1 MINFLTF
8 CINYKSLIIYSKI
21 WKIFTQNILILFNS
35 FTSSSKL
42 FSTAL
47 FAGQLFT
54 IGIGNSVIS
63 SVYLIMIKK
72 SLANSVTVNANKE

>member
-21 WKIFTQNILILFNS
+21 RKIFTQNILILFNS
-35 FTSSSKL
+35 FTSSSNF

-47 FAGQLFT
+47 FEGQLFT

-72 SLANSVTVNANKE
+72 SLAKLGHRQCQ

>member
-21 WKIFTQNILILFNS
+21 RKIFTQNILILFNS
-35 FTSSSKL
+35 FTSRSKL

-72 SLANSVTVNANKE
+72 SLAKLGHRQCQ

>member
-21 WKIFTQNILILFNS
+21 RKIFTQNILILFNS

-42 FSTAL
+42 FSTA
-47 FAGQLFT
+47 GQLFT

-63 SVYLIMIKK
+63 SVYMIMIKK
-72 SLANSVTVNANKE
+72 SLAKLGHRQCQ